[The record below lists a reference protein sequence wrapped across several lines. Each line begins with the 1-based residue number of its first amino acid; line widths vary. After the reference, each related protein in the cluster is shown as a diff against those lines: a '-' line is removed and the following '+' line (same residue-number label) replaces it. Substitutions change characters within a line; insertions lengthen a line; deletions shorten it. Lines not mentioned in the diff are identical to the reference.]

1 MLQAAK
7 EFKIGRPQ
15 IFAGLMLLV
24 FVAQCLWAAS
34 TRRLSELEYS
44 YIASGL
50 GDQQPEPGTV
60 SPATAWSAAAPVRL
74 MRVAK
79 RLAPAP
85 VASALAV
92 PRPWI
97 LRLPFILFGVWL
109 GGALWWVA
117 RRLFG
122 NRGGYVAL
130 GLYCTSP
137 AMIMISSNIG
147 PEIILAWSIFGLIY
161 TAIGVAHTL
170 YAPSRKWAPRIV
182 ILGLA
187 IGFAASAALWSISIV
202 LLALIFMIYL
212 APGRRA
218 SALLVLFGSSAIA
231 VGMLAFFAWASGTS
245 LTAGWLALRSGM
257 NLSSLIFVFADDY
270 ALVGFFIVS
279 LTVYGS
285 WARARYFGNTAPLLT
300 SFAVVLLFALAP
312 ALRIWGPALGLPFA
326 FVFVGGV
333 IADFLETSFQRVLIF
348 VLIAGFLLRIVLGIR
363 TVWFYWV
370 GQNPL

>member
-34 TRRLSELEYS
+34 ARRLSELEYS

-79 RLAPAP
+79 RFAPAP

-231 VGMLAFFAWASGTS
+231 VGVLAFFAWASGTS

-312 ALRIWGPALGLPFA
+312 TLRIWGPALGLPFA